1 MSQKIDINQTAEL
14 ARLHLKPEETEK
26 LTKDLESILAYV
38 DQLKELKTD
47 SVPPTSHVLPIENVF
62 RKDETKKTKVRDAVL
77 DHAPKR
83 ESNFFKVPKI
93 IEGA

>member
-1 MSQKIDINQTAEL
+1 MSEKINIEQIAEL
-14 ARLHLKPEETEK
+14 ARLNLKPAEREK
-26 LTKDLESILAYV
+26 LAKDLESILAYV

-47 SVPPTSHVLPIENVF
+47 SVPPTSHVLPLENVF
-62 RKDETKKTKVRDAVL
+62 RKDEVKKTDIRDRVL
-77 DHAPKR
+77 EHAPKR

>member
-1 MSQKIDINQTAEL
+1 MFQKIDINQTAEL
-14 ARLHLKPEETEK
+14 ARLHLKPEEREK

-38 DQLKELKTD
+38 DQLKELNTEF
-47 SVPPTSHVLPIENVF
+47 VQPTSHVLPIENVF
-62 RKDETKKTKVRDAVL
+62 RKDEVKKTKIRDAVL

>member
-1 MSQKIDINQTAEL
+1 MSEKINIDQTAEL
-14 ARLHLKPEETEK
+14 ARLNLKPAEREK
-26 LTKDLESILAYV
+26 LAKDLQAILAYV
-38 DQLKELKTD
+38 DQLKELNTE
-47 SVPPTSHVLPIENVF
+47 SVSPTSHVLPIENVF
-62 RKDETKKTKVRDAVL
+62 RQDKAKKTSIRDSVL

>member
-14 ARLHLKPEETEK
+14 ARLNLKPAEREK
-26 LTKDLESILAYV
+26 LAKDLESILAYV
-38 DQLKELKTD
+38 DQLKELDTET
-47 SVPPTSHVLPIENVF
+47 VPPTSHVLPIENVF
-62 RKDETKKTKVRDAVL
+62 RKDEVKKAGIRDSVL
-77 DHAPKR
+77 NHAPKR

>member
-1 MSQKIDINQTAEL
+1 MSEKINIDPIAEL
-14 ARLHLKPEETEK
+14 ARLNLKPAEREK
-26 LTKDLESILAYV
+26 LAKDLQSILAYV
-38 DQLKELKTD
+38 DQLKELNTD

-62 RKDETKKTKVRDAVL
+62 RKDKAKKTSIREAML